1 MIGEA
6 NSNTEAVKKEMSD
19 QAKSY
24 CGIIDDKESIIA
36 KVQYNIQCI
45 YVCMYVRMYIAT

>member
-19 QAKSY
+19 QVKSY
-24 CGIIDDKESIIA
+24 CGIIDEKESIIA
-36 KVQYNIQCI
+36 KVHIIYSVHT
-45 YVCMYVRMYIAT
+45 YVCTYVCT